1 MSFLQFRKKKLPKG
15 PSTSLEMA
23 EKREKRVLI
32 QMTVLVFAFLLFWL
46 PFWIF
51 LSITS
56 FCHLYIENPEFYD
69 FEPNNSTAAVNSSLF
84 TENSEFYNFESN
96 NSVVSTNYTSDL
108 WMF

>member
-56 FCHLYIENPEFYD
+56 FCHLYIENPEFQD
-69 FEPNNSTAAVNSSLF
+69 FESNNNTAVNSSLL

-96 NSVVSTNYTSDL
+96 NTVVSIYKLSDL
-108 WMF
+108 CTF